1 MGIRFV
7 FNPYDSLLNAIS
19 QDRQQLSNATLQ
31 VSTGRK
37 LISIADNPAATASVI
52 ENNFETAA
60 IDQFTQSASSVQ
72 TRLQAS
78 DSALNSTTEA
88 LTSAISLA
96 TEGANGTLSQDQ
108 RNAIA
113 QQIDSLQQE
122 VLGLANSQFQGTYL
136 FGGTATTTAPYV
148 ADSSAP
154 SGVKYVGNGETSKVE
169 IDAGQYVQNGLPGSA
184 IFNGAGADVFQALHD
199 LSAFLRSGDSAG
211 IASANTELESAFSN
225 VTVQRISYG
234 GMLQQL
240 EAAGITLSNEQTS
253 LASEQNSLLAADPA
267 KAITDMTQ
275 AQTQLEAA
283 LAAAGRVT
291 QNSLLNYLK

>member
-31 VSTGRK
+31 VSSGRK

-60 IDQFTQSASSVQ
+60 VDQFTQSVSSVQ
-72 TRLQAS
+72 TRLQAA
-78 DSALNSTTEA
+78 DSALNSTTQA

-108 RNAIA
+108 RNGIA
-113 QQIDSLQQE
+113 QQVDSLQQE

-136 FGGTATTTAPYV
+136 FGGTVCNTAPFV

-154 SGVKYVGNGETSKVE
+154 SGVRYLGNGQTNSVE
-169 IDAGQYVQNGLPGSA
+169 IVAGQYVQNGLPGSA
-184 IFNGAGADVFQALHD
+184 IFNGASADVFQALHD
-199 LSAFLRSGDSAG
+199 LSAALRRGDSAG
-211 IASANTELESAFSN
+211 IVSASGELQSAFSN
-225 VTVQRISYG
+225 VTVQRVSYG
-234 GMLQQL
+234 GMLQKL
-240 EAAGITLSNEQTS
+240 EAAGTTLTNEQTS
-253 LASEQNSLLAADPA
+253 LASQQNSLLAADPA
-267 KAITDMTQ
+267 KAITDMTT

-283 LAAAGRVT
+283 LAATGRVT